1 MAGRAERA
9 VARRAG
15 ATMVVLALTGA
26 VGAAAPP
33 AAAAGWTVVLGAT
46 SSGGALG
53 GTAPVPPAGVTASC
67 SSLLSGAAQVEWDG
81 VPGATSFGIYESTQ
95 SATAGYA
102 LVATGVTGTS

>member
-1 MAGRAERA
+1 M
-9 VARRAG
+9 
-15 ATMVVLALTGA
+15 
-26 VGAAAPP
+26 
-33 AAAAGWTVVLGAT
+33 
-46 SSGGALG
+46 G

-102 LVATGVTGTS
+102 LVATGVTGTSWTSPTLGTGTYWFEVASFVGTDWVGPPSPATGALTITLSLLCV